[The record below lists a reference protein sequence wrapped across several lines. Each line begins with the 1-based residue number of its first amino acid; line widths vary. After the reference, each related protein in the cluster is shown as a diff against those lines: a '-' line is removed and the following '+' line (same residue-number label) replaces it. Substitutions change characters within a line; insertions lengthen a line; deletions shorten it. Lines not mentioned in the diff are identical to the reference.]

1 MLWILLPFA
10 LGAGMFVLIRR
21 RQRKLGITAWHTKWK
36 ALPKERRRRIWSAVK
51 QGRALP
57 DPEDAALAVE
67 AIDAASTNP
76 LTPHRRSIRL
86 LLDVGLPV
94 VLVALLL
101 IPVGGDVRRL
111 FASAWPL
118 LILFAIGP
126 VIRVATRGRFAA
138 LQRARDLN
146 AQVAASAGREPD

>member
-1 MLWILLPFA
+1 
-10 LGAGMFVLIRR
+10 
-21 RQRKLGITAWHTKWK
+21 
-36 ALPKERRRRIWSAVK
+36 
-51 QGRALP
+51 
-57 DPEDAALAVE
+57 
-67 AIDAASTNP
+67 
-76 LTPHRRSIRL
+76 
-86 LLDVGLPV
+86 
-94 VLVALLL
+94 LVALLL